1 LIPSLAAAWYV
12 RQVGG
17 GGTSLLGVIPM
28 FFVVADN
35 EGDQR
40 A

>member
-1 LIPSLAAAWYV
+1 LIPSLAAALPV
-12 RQVGG
+12 RQG
-17 GGTSLLGVIPM
+17 GGTSLLGVIPV

-35 EGDQR
+35 EGHQR